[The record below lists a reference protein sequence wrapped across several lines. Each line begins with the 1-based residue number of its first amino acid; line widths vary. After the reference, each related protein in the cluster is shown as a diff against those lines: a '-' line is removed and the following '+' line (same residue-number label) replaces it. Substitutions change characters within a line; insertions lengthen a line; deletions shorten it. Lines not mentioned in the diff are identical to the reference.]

1 VLRDSDADGR
11 PLAGLVSAV
20 VHVLPA
26 VPELVVSKLVVLP
39 LAEDVCAFPGVL
51 VLVDVIDPVLG
62 IVVDVLVVCEIA
74 G

>member
-1 VLRDSDADGR
+1 MLGDSDADGR

-26 VPELVVSKLVVLP
+26 VSELAVSKLVVFP
-39 LAEDVCAFPGVL
+39 LAEDVCAFPGVFM
-51 VLVDVIDPVLG
+51 LVDIIDPVLG
-62 IVVDVLVVCEIA
+62 IAVDVLVLCEIA